1 MFTSGLICYFKG
13 VLDTMLDLELLGK
26 ERNHTRVLYACCYV

>member
-26 ERNHTRVLYACCYV
+26 EKSY